1 MISSNQSQ
9 KYPPSA
15 NEAPASSGQMID
27 AYALLRT
34 LRIHLWMLI
43 ALAFAGTVIGFLIG
57 ESLTPKYTAVAEIL
71 IEQNDKGF
79 TQDNDNVRD
88 QLADDFL
95 ETEVKFL
102 TSKTYMHQIVQQ
114 TGVFDEVAS
123 NRENPEQDTSFFSI
137 GPIINQAFAWLD
149 SNTGQASS
157 TIDPNLSVF
166 EERVELFADS
176 YNVKVAGGSRVIE
189 ISYVSDDP
197 KEAAEV
203 VNLAAL
209 IHIEKKLSIRQDNN
223 VESTSWMEGRV
234 KALREEL
241 NEAERDIEKFRASYS
256 LETDNFNASTEELS
270 GFVLELIR
278 LKAELS
284 QDETK
289 LASINNLRSK
299 NQNVLNLPEI
309 AQSQNIGDLQVELRE
324 IQQRKAELANVF
336 GKKHPEMIA
345 VAAEESTVV
354 VRIEQEVDRIIQN
367 LQDSVDIKR
376 GQKAALEAEITSSR
390 DRQLSQSD
398 FEVQLREKER
408 GAEAIRQLYEGFLQR
423 SRELNEEKLAINS
436 NIVQLSEAL
445 PPALSSTPS
454 SKLTALIGFCL
465 AFLGGSVTAILR
477 EQKDQRVRSEQ
488 HILNHLGLK
497 AIGVIPEIK
506 DLRRNQGSDS
516 SRRSKKAPFGKK
528 SELERLYEYMF
539 EKPMS
544 FYKKPERERLHEY
557 MLEKPMSFYTDS
569 IRSVLLSLKNDIK
582 TKGTKVVVTTSTL
595 PNEGKTTF
603 AVSLA
608 ALAANSGL
616 RTLIIDLDLRHPSVR
631 EELRVQIKPSLTE
644 YVRGMR
650 EIKDTIW
657 THPKLSKLDAVMSTD
672 PEPNPMTVLESEE
685 LMALL
690 DEARETYDLVIIDS
704 APLFAV
710 SEARIV
716 AGLGDSVI
724 FVVRWGATDWDTAR
738 NGLYRLEESGVDN
751 VIGAVLTQVDFK
763 KHHLHQYRDAG
774 HYYNEY
780 KNYYVD

>member
-9 KYPPSA
+9 KYQPLA

-34 LRIHLWMLI
+34 LRIHMWMLI

-71 IEQNDKGF
+71 IEQDDRGF
-79 TQDNDNVRD
+79 AQDNDNVRD

-114 TGVFDEVAS
+114 TSVFDEVAR

-149 SNTGQASS
+149 SNTGQTSS
-157 TIDPNLSVF
+157 TIDPDLSVF

-203 VNLAAL
+203 VNLAAR

-223 VESTSWMEGRV
+223 VESTSWIEGRV

-241 NEAERDIEKFRASYS
+241 NEAERDIEKFRAAYS

-376 GQKAALEAEITSSR
+376 GQKAALEVEIASSR

-454 SKLTALIGFCL
+454 SKLTALIGLCL
-465 AFLGGSVTAILR
+465 AFFGGSVTAILR
-477 EQKDQRVRSEQ
+477 EQQDQRIRSEQ

-516 SRRSKKAPFGKK
+516 SRRSKKVPFGKK
-528 SELERLYEYMF
+528 SERERLY
-539 EKPMS
+539 
-544 FYKKPERERLHEY
+544 EY

-569 IRSVLLSLKNDIK
+569 IRSVLLSLKSDIK

-631 EELRVQIKPSLTE
+631 EELRVQAKPSLTE

-657 THPKLSKLDAVMSTD
+657 THPKLSKLDAVMSTN

-716 AGLGDSVI
+716 AGLGDSVL
-724 FVVRWGATDWDTAR
+724 FVVRWGATDCDTAR

-774 HYYNEY
+774 HYYKEY